1 VGWAPDL
8 TAEPGAGPPEAR
20 RPRPGPPGEAP
31 PGGGGASRQPAPRV
45 AAVADRLALCA
56 AASPLQVLRTLQAA
70 WRGLDEAEAAD
81 RLARLG
87 DNAIAAD
94 RQPRWRGRVLA
105 AVRDPFVAILVCLT
119 VVSAATGSLAGAAVI
134 ASMVVISSVLRAR
147 QEYRS
152 DRAAAALRAM
162 VATTAT
168 VVRRAA
174 PGASPV
180 AREVP
185 VDQLVPGD
193 IVALTAGD
201 MVPADLRLLRSL
213 DLAVNQAVFTGESQP
228 AAKRAAAVIT
238 RGSRGGAG
246 AAQRV
251 DHDSSSIFESARLCF
266 MGTSVVSGSGTAV
279 VVATGPSTYLG
290 SIHAQPRDPR
300 DRHRRTTFE
309 RGVKDV
315 TWLLAGLML
324 GCASVVFAINASLRH
339 GLLEPSLFAVA
350 VAVGLTP
357 EMLPVVVTSALA
369 RGATRLAG
377 RAAIVKRLPAMH
389 NLGAMDVLC
398 TDKTG
403 TITEGV
409 LSVDCHVDL
418 AGRTDPTILHWAWQ
432 NSYWLAEAGEGAITN
447 VLDEALL
454 ACGARRGLALDD
466 RLTLVDV
473 IPFDYSRRRVTV
485 VTGGSEPGQH
495 TLITKGAPA
504 DVLACCSQV
513 RYGGRDRQLSAA
525 GRARA
530 ARLADSFAADGVRLL
545 AVAVTTRRARPG
557 GYRPAD
563 EAGLTLVGFAG
574 FRDRPSQSAPRAI
587 AELAALGVAIKI
599 ITGDHPL
606 LAARVCRDVGLD
618 PGKVVTGGDLALL
631 DDQALAAVADS
642 GTVFARVDPA
652 QKARLVRALRS
663 LGHTVGFLGDGVND
677 AAALSAADVGISAA
691 GAVPAARECAEVIL
705 VRPDLTTLGQA
716 VVEGR
721 RCLANVVKYLRITIS
736 SNVGNALSFLA
747 ASAVLPFLP
756 MLPLQ
761 VLAQNLCFDLSQLSL
776 AFDSADEPGL
786 GPALDRGDL
795 ARFVL
800 WFAPVNTLADLATFA
815 LVWRVMAGHPGVG
828 HLSAA
833 GQALLQTAWFAE
845 NLLTQALAVHLL
857 RSRRPPSARHH
868 AARPVLLATL
878 GLALSGLCL
887 PLTPL
892 GSALRLTPLP
902 AVCYPLLAVVLTG
915 YGLAVLA
922 LRRRAPD
929 GRDLASARR

>member
-1 VGWAPDL
+1 
-8 TAEPGAGPPEAR
+8 
-20 RPRPGPPGEAP
+20 
-31 PGGGGASRQPAPRV
+31 
-45 AAVADRLALCA
+45 
-56 AASPLQVLRTLQAA
+56 VLRALQAA
-70 WRGLDEAEAAD
+70 WRGLDEAEAAL

-87 DNAIAAD
+87 DNAIGAD
-94 RQPRWRGRVLA
+94 RQPHWPGRVLA

-119 VVSAATGSLAGAAVI
+119 VVSATTGSLAGAAVI
-134 ASMVVISSVLRAR
+134 AAMVVISCVLRAR
-147 QEYRS
+147 QEHRS

-168 VVRRAA
+168 VLRRAA

-193 IVALTAGD
+193 IIQLAAGD
-201 MVPADLRLLRSL
+201 MVPADLRLLRSE
-213 DLAVNQAVFTGESQP
+213 DLAVSQAVFTGESQP
-228 AAKRAAAVIT
+228 AAKRATPAIT
-238 RGSRGGAG
+238 RRSPGSAG
-246 AAQRV
+246 PAQRAGGP
-251 DHDSSSIFESARLCF
+251 DNSSIFESPRLCF

-290 SIHAQPRDPR
+290 CIHSQPRDPR
-300 DRHRRTTFE
+300 DRRSPTTFE
-309 RGVKDV
+309 RGVRDV
-315 TWLLAGLML
+315 AWLLAGLML
-324 GCASVVFAINASLRH
+324 CCASAVFAVNASLRH
-339 GLLEPSLFAVA
+339 GVAEPSLFAVA

-369 RGATRLAG
+369 RGAARLAG

-403 TITEGV
+403 TLTEG
-409 LSVDCHVDL
+409 LMSVDCQVDP
-418 AGRTDPTILHWAWQ
+418 AGRNDPAILRWAWL
-432 NSYWLAEAGEGAITN
+432 NSYWLAEAADGAITD

-454 ACGARRGLALDD
+454 QRGAQHGLAPDD
-466 RLTLVDV
+466 GMMLVDV

-485 VTGGSEPGQH
+485 VTAGSQPGQR

-504 DVLACCSQV
+504 EVLGCCSRV
-513 RYGGRDRQLSAA
+513 RSGGRDRPLTEA
-525 GRARA
+525 GRVRA
-530 ARLADSFAADGVRLL
+530 TRLANRFAADGVRLV
-545 AVAVTTRRARPG
+545 AVAVATRRSRPG

-563 EAGLTLVGFAG
+563 ETGLTLLGFAG
-574 FRDRPSQSAPRAI
+574 FRDRPSQSAPAAV
-587 AELAALGVAIKI
+587 AELAALGVTIKI

-606 LAARVCRDVGLD
+606 LAARVCRDVGID
-618 PGKVVTGGDLALL
+618 AGKVVTGSDIALL

-663 LGHTVGFLGDGVND
+663 AGHTVGFLGDGVND

-691 GAVPAARECAEVIL
+691 GAVPVARECAEVIL
-705 VRPDLTTLGQA
+705 VRRDLTTLGQA

-721 RCLANVVKYLRITIS
+721 RSLANVIKYLRITIS
-736 SNVGNALSFLA
+736 SNVGNALSWLA

-776 AFDSADEPGL
+776 AFDSADEPGP
-786 GPALDRGDL
+786 GPALDRGRL

-815 LVWRVMAGHPGVG
+815 LLWRVMGAHA
-828 HLSAA
+828 SAT
-833 GQALLQTAWFAE
+833 GQALLRTGWFAE

-857 RSRRPPSARHH
+857 RSRRPPSVRHH
-868 AARPVLLATL
+868 AARPVLLGTL
-878 GLALSGLCL
+878 GLALCGLCL
-887 PLTPL
+887 PVTPL
-892 GSALRLTPLP
+892 GAALRLTPLP
-902 AVCYPLLAVVLTG
+902 AVCYPLLAVVLAG
-915 YGLAVLA
+915 YGLVVLA

-929 GRDLASARR
+929 DLGLRGTADP